1 MKYSDQQRVAKMRE
15 TAEKLLRYVAEE
27 NITPDRI
34 FAEETVQWTV
44 ICAIIYDVLPP
55 FLDALKTL

>member
-1 MKYSDQQRVAKMRE
+1 MKYSDQQRIAKMRE
-15 TAEKLLRYVAEE
+15 TTEKLLHYVSEE
-27 NITPDRI
+27 GITPDRI
-34 FAEETVQWTV
+34 FAEDTNWTV

>member
-1 MKYSDQQRVAKMRE
+1 MKYSDQQRVAKMLE
-15 TAEKLLRYVAEE
+15 TTEKLLRYVSEE

-44 ICAIIYDVLPP
+44 TTPLYNIG
-55 FLDALKTL
+55 